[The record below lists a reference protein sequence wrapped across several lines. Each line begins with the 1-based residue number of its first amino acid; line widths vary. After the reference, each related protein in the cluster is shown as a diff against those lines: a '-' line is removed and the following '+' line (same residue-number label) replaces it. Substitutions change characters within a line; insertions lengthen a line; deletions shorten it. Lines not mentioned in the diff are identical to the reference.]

1 MEGEGCRV
9 GSVDYYEVLSVARD
23 ASADDIKKAFRR
35 KARETHPDVND
46 THDAEEVFK
55 GINEAYEVLSDPE
68 KRARYDR
75 FGTADPQMGGMGD
88 FGGGVGM
95 DDIFNMFFG
104 GMGGRM
110 GGARKPDPAGR
121 DYAVQLSVTLEEAGA
136 GASKQVTITHPVT
149 CSVCSGTGVAE
160 GGSVRTCAD
169 CGGSGMTRTQR
180 RTILGVMESTMPCQ
194 RCSSSGV
201 IVDGPCEACGGQG
214 RVNEAETIVVDV
226 PLGVADGF
234 TIRVPGK
241 GEAGLRGARAGDLR
255 VTLRVLPHEYLQR
268 DGSDLHT
275 VAGINIAQAALG
287 GTIFVPGLFSDVEVT
302 FGGGVHTGDIV
313 RVRGKGMPCMHGGEG
328 DLIVH
333 LDVLAPKKLT
343 KRQRELLEEL
353 GQSFGVEVGDR
364 RSAGERFRDW
374 IGA

>member
-1 MEGEGCRV
+1 MV
-9 GSVDYYEVLSVARD
+9 SVDYYEMLGVGRD
-23 ASADDIKKAFRR
+23 ASADEIKKAFRR

-46 THDAEEVFK
+46 THDAEEAFK
-55 GINEAYEVLSDPE
+55 RINEAYEVLSDPE

-88 FGGGVGM
+88 FGGGIGM
-95 DDIFNMFFG
+95 DDIFDMFFG
-104 GMGGRM
+104 GMGGGR
-110 GGARKPDPAGR
+110 GGAHKPDPAGR

-149 CSVCSGTGVAE
+149 CTACSGTGVGE
-160 GGSVRTCAD
+160 GGSVRTCPD
-169 CGGSGMTRTQR
+169 CGGSGVTRTQR
-180 RTILGVMESTMPCQ
+180 RTILGVMESTTPCQ

-201 IVDGPCEACGGQG
+201 IVEGACQTCGGQG
-214 RVNEAETIVVDV
+214 RVNEAETITVEV
-226 PLGVADGF
+226 PVGVMDGF

-268 DGSDLHT
+268 EGSDLHT
-275 VAGINIAQAALG
+275 VAGVNIAQAALG
-287 GTIFVPGLFSDVEVT
+287 GTILVPGLFGDVEVT
-302 FGGGVHTGDIV
+302 FGGGVHTGDTV
-313 RVRGKGMPCMHGGEG
+313 RARGKGMPRMHGGEG

-333 LDVLAPKKLT
+333 LDVIAPKKLT

-353 GQSFGVEVGDR
+353 GESFGGEVGDR
-364 RSAGERFRDW
+364 RSPGERLRDW